1 MLTTHE
7 EEEEN
12 ILSFYNSLLGESPD
26 REITVNLE
34 ELNVP
39 GFDLSELDMPFSE
52 DEVWKTIS
60 SLPSNKAP
68 GPDGFTGKFYKMCWP
83 IIKRDIMAAVS
94 AVWSRKMGNF
104 GVLNS
109 AYITNPRKKMPQTS
123 KSTDQS
129 AWYTPLLSSL
139 PSC

>member
-1 MLTTHE
+1 MLTTH

-60 SLPSNKAP
+60 SLPSNKPLAQMVSLEN
-68 GPDGFTGKFYKMCWP
+68 FTKCVG
-83 IIKRDIMAAVS
+83 
-94 AVWSRKMGNF
+94 
-104 GVLNS
+104 
-109 AYITNPRKKMPQTS
+109 Q
-123 KSTDQS
+123 
-129 AWYTPLLSSL
+129 
-139 PSC
+139 